1 MPKKLHKN
9 MQWRGGSIPLRRGF
23 PQRWGLTAGL
33 DPVILE
39 TTSLLLGEAV
49 GAATGPTG
57 SASNPHAPQ
66 ATQRCMKIVKT
77 MAVGGLDVLN
87 AQSAAEGRGLT
98 RAKKCAEIKTGA
110 GGVAASG
117 PREEHTTEAAS
128 RAAKNHA

>member
-1 MPKKLHKN
+1 MSKLHSRS
-9 MQWRGGSIPLRRGF
+9 QWRGGSIPLRLRG
-23 PQRWGLTAGL
+23 GGAAGSNF
-33 DPVILE
+33 VILE
-39 TTSLLLGEAV
+39 TTSLPLGGTV

-87 AQSAAEGRGLT
+87 AQSAAEGRDLT
-98 RAKKCAEIKTGA
+98 RAKNCAEIKTGA

-117 PREEHTTEAAS
+117 PREEQTTEAAS
-128 RAAKNHA
+128 RAARTNA